1 MRLLSA
7 CLQVQDDCNTS
18 RIDCKD
24 KPLFSEQVSDS
35 KLAFGHHIDHHMS
48 ATCALPIAFDLS
60 VCPLEVWGC
69 QGAPGLRY

>member
-35 KLAFGHHIDHHMS
+35 KLASGHHMS
-48 ATCALPIAFDLS
+48 ATCVLLITSGLPVCALEA
-60 VCPLEVWGC
+60 
-69 QGAPGLRY
+69 

>member
-1 MRLLSA
+1 MPFWSA
-7 CLQVQDDCNTS
+7 CLQVQDYYNTS

-35 KLAFGHHIDHHMS
+35 KLASGHQMS

-60 VCPLEVWGC
+60 VCSLYVSGC
-69 QGAPGLRY
+69 QGA